1 MKKLLFALLI
11 GLSTQISAQQ
21 VGAFQIYVVNQN
33 GAPLSNV
40 PVTVTDFSGG
50 SSTTITSLTNTN
62 GLASDSLALGS
73 TGTLTAMAGTAICI
87 DTASMSYTPNN
98 GPWVWFID
106 TLVLCGTSTAQNNFQ
121 ISALVLTNNYQ
132 NFVPYYPVT
141 VIDSALGASGSPGAV
156 ASYNFMTDGTG
167 NFTDSITTVG
177 SSGTLWFL
185 APDSCG
191 FTTIALGYSPNSPST
206 LATAGLV
213 LCNNIV
219 NTGSNCNFAFGASVS
234 QISNFTF
241 GFWHQANSVNTTWD
255 FGDGTTST
263 QANPTHTYNAP
274 GTYVYCVTVDSCPTV
289 CDTIVIAGFP
299 TNCSA
304 SFIIDSVNSQPGNV
318 VVWNTSTPAYT
329 PNTTTQYLWD
339 FGDGNTSTQAFPT
352 HTYNGAGTYVICL
365 AISVPATPTAP
376 ACSSLYCDTLKVD
389 SLGNIIQKSTGT
401 SITLNVIDPNTISI
415 EEDVFSTSKIF
426 PNPASDYIKI
436 EMDAKST
443 GDISIELISLSGAV
457 VNSTSGDV
465 NSGLNTL
472 EIDVRDMVSG
482 IYFIKISKD
491 GTNHFEKVII
501 Q

>member
-1 MKKLLFALLI
+1 MKKLLLALLI

-21 VGAFQIYVVNQN
+21 VGAFQMYVVNQS
-33 GAPLSNV
+33 GTPLSNV
-40 PVTVTDFSGG
+40 PVTVTDYSGG
-50 SSTTITSLTNTN
+50 TSTTITSLTNAS
-62 GLASDSLALGS
+62 GLASDSLTIGT
-73 TGTLTAMAGTAICI
+73 TGILTAMAGTAICI

-132 NFVPYYPVT
+132 NFVPNYPVT
-141 VIDSALGASGSPGAV
+141 VIDSASGPAGGV
-156 ASYNFMTDGTG
+156 ASHNFMTDATG

-191 FTTIALGYSPNSPST
+191 FTTIAIGYAPNSPST

-263 QANPTHTYNAP
+263 LANPTHTYNAP

-289 CDTIVIAGFP
+289 CDSIVIASFP

-318 VVWNTSTPAYT
+318 VVWNTSTPAYS

-339 FGDGNTSTQAFPT
+339 FGDGSTSTQAFPS
-352 HTYNGAGTYVICL
+352 HTYNGAGTYIICL
-365 AISVPATPTAP
+365 GVTVPAMPTMP
-376 ACSSLYCDTLKVD
+376 ACSSIYCDTLKVD
-389 SLGNIIQKSTGT
+389 SLGNIIQKSTGA
-401 SITLNVIDPNTISI
+401 SFTLNVLDPNTISI
-415 EEDVFSTSKIF
+415 DENDFTTSRIF
-426 PNPASDYIKI
+426 PNPASDYIQI
-436 EMDAKST
+436 EIDANST
-443 GDISIELISLSGAV
+443 GDVNIELLSINGAV
-457 VNSTSGDV
+457 VNSISSDV

-472 EIDVRDMVSG
+472 EMNVSEITGG

-501 Q
+501 R